1 MTYNQTLDYL
11 FEQLPMFHRIGAAA
25 YKANLDNSI
34 ALDKILKHPHKN
46 FKTIHVGG
54 TNGKGSTSNLLAAV
68 LQSAGYKTGLFTSPH
83 LKDFRE
89 RIRVNGKMISEKHV
103 ASFVTKHK
111 KHFDKLQPSFFEW
124 TVALAFDYFKKQ
136 KVDIAV
142 IEVGLGG
149 RLDSTNII
157 SPILSVIT
165 NISYDHMNLLGDTL
179 EKIAGEKAGIIK
191 EKIPVVIGET
201 QKNIA
206 DVFISKAKEK
216 KAKIYSADKYFSVKQ
231 KENLISSVN
240 VNIYRNKKLIE
251 KSLNTKL
258 AGEYQLKNFQT
269 VFMALE
275 ILRKQKIKIS
285 VDAVRNGFENVNE
298 LTGFAGRW
306 QVLSKKPLTIADT
319 AHNVDGLKK
328 VFRQIN
334 SLKKNNLHIVFGVVA
349 DKEIDTILSNL
360 PAKATYYFC
369 AAKIPRAM
377 PVSELQNNAQKHG
390 ISGTVFASVQMA
402 LKAAKRNAKSNDLI
416 FIGGST
422 FTVAEIL

>member
-1 MTYNQTLDYL
+1 MTYKQTLEYL
-11 FEQLPMFHRIGAAA
+11 LKQLPMFHRIGAAA
-25 YKANLDNSI
+25 YKADLSI
-34 ALDKILKHPHKN
+34 IVALDKILNHPHKC

-89 RIRVNGKMISEKHV
+89 RIRVNGKMISENHV
-103 ASFVTKHK
+103 VSFVTKHQ

-142 IEVGLGG
+142 VEVGLGG

-157 SPILSVIT
+157 SPIASVIT
-165 NISYDHMNLLGDTL
+165 NISYDHMNLLGNTL
-179 EKIAGEKAGIIK
+179 QKIAGEKAGIIK
-191 EKIPVVIGET
+191 KNIPVVIGET
-201 QKNIA
+201 QKNISK
-206 DVFISKAKEK
+206 VFIAKAKKE
-216 KAKIYSADKYFSVKQ
+216 KAKIYFADKNYKAIQTDFAFDKMRIDV
-231 KENLISSVN
+231 
-240 VNIYRNKKLIE
+240 YRRNKILHKAIL
-251 KSLNTKL
+251 SPL
-258 AGEYQLKNFQT
+258 AGNYQIKNLQT
-269 VFMALE
+269 LFMIIE
-275 ILRKQKIKIS
+275 ILRKEKIKI
-285 VDAVRNGFENVNE
+285 DYNDVRDGIKNVKT

-319 AHNVDGLKK
+319 GHNIDGIKYI
-328 VFRQIN
+328 VHQIN
-334 SLKKNNLHIVFGVVA
+334 SLEKNNIHFVLGMVA
-349 DKEIDTILSNL
+349 DKDIEPVMELL
-360 PAKATYYFC
+360 PKEAKYYFC

-377 PVSELQNNAQKHG
+377 SVSILQKTAQKAG
-390 ISGTVFASVQMA
+390 LTGTIYTSVKSA
-402 LKAAKRNAKSNDLI
+402 LKAAKKTALADDLI

>member
-1 MTYNQTLDYL
+1 
-11 FEQLPMFHRIGAAA
+11 MFHRIGAAA

-103 ASFVTKHK
+103 AAFVTKHQ

-157 SPILSVIT
+157 SPMLSVIT
-165 NISYDHMNLLGDTL
+165 NISYDHMNLLGNTL
-179 EKIAGEKAGIIK
+179 QKIAGEKAGIIK
-191 EKIPVVIGET
+191 KNVPVVIGET
-201 QKNIA
+201 QKQVA
-206 DVFISKAKEK
+206 KVFKAKAK
-216 KAKIYSADKYFSVKQ
+216 KENSKIYFADKNYSVVDTNFHFDKMHFD
-231 KENLISSVN
+231 V
-240 VNIYRNKKLIE
+240 YRKNKILHKTIL
-251 KSLNTKL
+251 SPL
-258 AGEYQLKNFQT
+258 AGNYQIKNLQT
-269 VFMALE
+269 LFMAIE
-275 ILRKQKIKIS
+275 ILRKQKIKIA
-285 VDAVRNGFENVNE
+285 DEAVRDGIENVNS

-319 AHNVDGLKK
+319 GHNFDGIKHL
-328 VFRQIN
+328 VHQIK
-334 SLKKNNLHIVFGVVA
+334 SLEKRNIHFVLGMVA
-349 DKEIDTILSNL
+349 DKDIEPVLKLL
-360 PAKATYYFC
+360 PQEAKYYFC
-369 AAKIPRAM
+369 AANIPRAI
-377 PVSELQNNAQKHG
+377 SASLLQKTAQKAG
-390 ISGTVFASVQMA
+390 LTGTVYASVKRA
-402 LKAAKRNAKSNDLI
+402 LKEAKKNASFDDLI
-416 FIGGST
+416 IVGGST